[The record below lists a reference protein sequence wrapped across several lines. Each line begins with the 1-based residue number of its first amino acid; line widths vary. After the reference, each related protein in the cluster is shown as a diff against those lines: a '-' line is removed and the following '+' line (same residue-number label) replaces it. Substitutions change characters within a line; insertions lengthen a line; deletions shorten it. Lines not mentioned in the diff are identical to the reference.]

1 METFKVVVT
10 FESAD
15 EILWCG
21 HSNKTS
27 SAVLAHGTIY
37 IQVFYKMKFGIC
49 LEFWFYVLLGVKG
62 LIIISVH
69 EGNET
74 VSTECLLC
82 RDHQVQA
89 MWLRD

>member
-49 LEFWFYVLLGVKG
+49 LEF
-62 LIIISVH
+62 
-69 EGNET
+69 
-74 VSTECLLC
+74 
-82 RDHQVQA
+82 
-89 MWLRD
+89 